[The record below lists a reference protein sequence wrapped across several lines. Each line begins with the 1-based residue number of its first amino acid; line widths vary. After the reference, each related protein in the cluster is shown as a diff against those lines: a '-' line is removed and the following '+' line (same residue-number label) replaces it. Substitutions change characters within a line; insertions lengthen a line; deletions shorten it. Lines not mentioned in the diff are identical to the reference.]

1 MWDWSSTA
9 SKWAANPAMRSAQ
22 LQFLSCPV
30 RLPVSVFVRLHPCV
44 CVCVLRFLLPG
55 MCLSLPLARRN
66 GRPRIQ
72 KRATWRTD
80 ISGSGEFTA
89 HTGRSSSFCPRKS
102 TAIQAGQS
110 ARNLTSVK
118 SNLAKGRITALSPL
132 AEANAFVHHVRW
144 TGTFASG
151 GRRTTRNAVM
161 CSYVTRYSGPAHMS
175 LQMCPFSWGS
185 RFPSDII
192 WFLGLKSLPRKRN
205 GISIGSVVLHSSP
218 VCPHT
223 HTHTHIDS
231 KTQTD
236 TNRHADHATCDICSN
251 RLHLCTACRRKR
263 IRKSRGASVPT

>member
-110 ARNLTSVK
+110 ARNLTNVK
-118 SNLAKGRITALSPL
+118 NNLAKGRITALSPL

-223 HTHTHIDS
+223 HTHTHTHRLKDTDRH
-231 KTQTD
+231 KQTRGPRYV
-236 TNRHADHATCDICSN
+236 RH
-251 RLHLCTACRRKR
+251 L
-263 IRKSRGASVPT
+263 